1 MSQPE
6 PGNQPQWGSQPQ
18 WGGQPPSDNQPQ
30 WGSPPQWGNQ
40 PYPGQAWGAPVD
52 PRWQAAGLPPYGQP
66 RYIAPPKPGIV
77 PLRPLLFGEIMDGA
91 FQTIR
96 RNAKTMF
103 SSALIVQIIS
113 TGLSGVASIGFL
125 TMAKVPAGGF
135 TSQAEA
141 MSFFG
146 PVIGMMAGV
155 MAISLLSAVLS
166 AILQGV
172 LAIPVTR
179 SALNRRTGF
188 KQMWS
193 LARSRILPLVGY
205 GLLLLAG
212 YLAIVVIVVL
222 LGAIILAS
230 LGPVGLVLAI
240 PLGLVAV
247 AACVWIYTKL
257 MVAPAAITVEELGVF
272 AGIQRSWGL
281 TTGSWWRIFG
291 IVLLVT
297 FMVGVIGSV
306 VQMPISMATGG
317 ITAVVSPHAST
328 QQLTTT
334 TIVLTVVSLIVSAL
348 VGAVGFAFQTSVA
361 ALIYMDLRMRR
372 DGLDLE
378 LLRLLETGEDPDGIP
393 GRHAVR
399 QANFRP
405 WPPASGQGYP
415 HG

>member
-6 PGNQPQWGSQPQ
+6 PGNQPQWGGQPQWGSQPPSGNQPQ
-18 WGGQPPSDNQPQ
+18 WGGQPH
-30 WGSPPQWGNQ
+30 
-40 PYPGQAWGAPVD
+40 PGQAWGAPVD

-103 SSALIVQIIS
+103 SSALIVQIIT

-125 TMAKVPAGGF
+125 AMAKAPANGF
-135 TSQAEA
+135 TSQADA
-141 MSFFG
+141 MSYFG
-146 PVIGMMAGV
+146 PVLGMMAGL

-172 LAIPVTR
+172 LAIPVAR

-212 YLAIVVIVVL
+212 YLVIVVIVAL

-230 LGPVGLVLAI
+230 LGPVGLVLVL
-240 PLGLVAV
+240 PLGLAAV
-247 AACVWIYTKL
+247 AGCVWIYTKL
-257 MVAPAAITVEELGVF
+257 LVAPAAITVEALGVF
-272 AGIQRSWGL
+272 AGIRRSWGL

-297 FMVGVIGSV
+297 VMVAVIGGV

-334 TIVLTVVSLIVSAL
+334 TIVLMVVSLIVSSL
-348 VGAVGFAFQTSVA
+348 VGAVGVAFQTSVA

-393 GRHAVR
+393 GRHGIR
-399 QANFRP
+399 QTNFRP
-405 WPPASGQGYP
+405 WPPASGQGYL